1 MSSTIVLTDMTHIVA
16 ANKGFF
22 QVNQMLL
29 AVGIWAIMIGIVGVY
44 RSISNGNTA
53 AWARVGFY
61 RMIVG
66 ITLWTARFAM
76 GIGSAELAEQ

>member
-1 MSSTIVLTDMTHIVA
+1 MQVSIQLVA

-22 QVNQMLL
+22 QVDQLLL
-29 AVGIWAIMIGIVGVY
+29 AIGIWAIMIGIVGVY
-44 RSISNGNTA
+44 RSISSSGGGAA

-61 RMIVG
+61 GVIIG

-76 GIGSAELAEQ
+76 GIGFAELAEQ